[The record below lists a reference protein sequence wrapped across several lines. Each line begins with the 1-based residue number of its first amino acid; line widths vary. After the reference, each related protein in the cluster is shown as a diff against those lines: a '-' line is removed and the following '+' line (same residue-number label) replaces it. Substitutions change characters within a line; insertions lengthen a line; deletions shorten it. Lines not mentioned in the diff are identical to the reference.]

1 MKRMIKVLLI
11 LAATVAAV
19 AALAITA
26 GATEL
31 KTGIGIVEASGGL
44 RLRSQASTSSD
55 ILSTAHNGDNVV
67 VIRQVGDW
75 YLVNYNL
82 KIGYMHS
89 DYITFKE
96 RENIELG
103 YGSVDPYLANIRSG
117 PSTSSGLVD
126 QAGSGA
132 KVFIFGFNCGWYKV
146 KYNGQI
152 GYIRSDLVTLL
163 EKPYCNSGSSSS
175 GSSYSSA
182 TGYDDSYS
190 SGSSSSS
197 STSLGTQIANYG
209 MSFVGYPYV
218 YGGTSPSGFD
228 CSGFVQYIY
237 RQFPV
242 ISSSSAAARPLP
254 TSACTSAA
262 ANSFMRPIPAPA
274 SRSRASRKAGTQPG
288 TSAPAASS
296 DKAEHT
302 PLRRISSCAGFF
314 TVDTT
319 HFPWY
324 NEANIIVGGV
334 TIMRYRRL
342 GKTGLQVSEIGFG
355 GEWLER
361 HPEAEGIE
369 LIHHAAAQG
378 INILDCWMADP
389 TSRDIIGKGIRDN
402 RSHWYIQGHIGST
415 WKDGQYFRSRDIQ
428 YVRPAFEDLLQRLQT
443 DYIDLG
449 MIHYV
454 DSEQDWAQI
463 QHSDYLDYIMGLKKA
478 GVIRHIGISS
488 HNPKVAKL
496 AAESGYV
503 EMILFSINPA
513 FDMLPA
519 SEDSDTLFAEEFS
532 AELKGIDPEH
542 AALYSICEQHDV
554 GITVMKPFAGGR
566 LFDAKRSPFGVSLTP
581 VQCIHYAL
589 TRPAVSS
596 VLCGYD
602 TKEQVD
608 QAVAY
613 ENASREEK
621 DFASVIANAPLHAYR
636 GQCTYCGHCK
646 PCPAGLDI
654 GMINK
659 FYDLATMQPEV
670 PATVRSHYEALE
682 HTASACI
689 GCRSCESRCPFG
701 VPIAERMEK
710 AAALFGC

>member
-1 MKRMIKVLLI
+1 MEYRI
-11 LAATVAAV
+11 LPHGGEKIGVIGMGSSVVGAQKEADIIRTVRTAFDLGVNYFDMAGGH
-19 AALAITA
+19 ASIFPAYGKALKDIRRQVFLQVHF
-26 GATEL
+26 GADYTTGEYGWTTEL
-31 KTGIGIVEASGGL
+31 DEIK
-44 RLRSQASTSSD
+44 RSVAWQ
-55 ILSTAHNGDNVV
+55 L
-67 VIRQVGDW
+67 
-75 YLVNYNL
+75 
-82 KIGYMHS
+82 
-89 DYITFKE
+89 
-96 RENIELG
+96 EN
-103 YGSVDPYLANIRSG
+103 
-117 PSTSSGLVD
+117 
-126 QAGSGA
+126 
-132 KVFIFGFNCGWYKV
+132 
-146 KYNGQI
+146 
-152 GYIRSDLVTLL
+152 
-163 EKPYCNSGSSSS
+163 
-175 GSSYSSA
+175 
-182 TGYDDSYS
+182 
-190 SGSSSSS
+190 
-197 STSLGTQIANYG
+197 
-209 MSFVGYPYV
+209 
-218 YGGTSPSGFD
+218 
-228 CSGFVQYIY
+228 
-237 RQFPV
+237 
-242 ISSSSAAARPLP
+242 
-254 TSACTSAA
+254 
-262 ANSFMRPIPAPA
+262 
-274 SRSRASRKAGTQPG
+274 
-288 TSAPAASS
+288 
-296 DKAEHT
+296 
-302 PLRRISSCAGFF
+302 
-314 TVDTT
+314 
-319 HFPWY
+319 
-324 NEANIIVGGV
+324 
-334 TIMRYRRL
+334 
-342 GKTGLQVSEIGFG
+342 
-355 GEWLER
+355 
-361 HPEAEGIE
+361 
-369 LIHHAAAQG
+369 
-378 INILDCWMADP
+378 
-389 TSRDIIGKGIRDN
+389 
-402 RSHWYIQGHIGST
+402 
-415 WKDGQYFRSRDIQ
+415 
-428 YVRPAFEDLLQRLQT
+428 LQT